1 MSDERKHEH
10 KHDHEEH
17 DHDHEHGHQH
27 SHGHSHVHDHSHE
40 HDPHAH
46 DHVHEHGHEHAH
58 DHEHGHSHKHGHDHE
73 HGRAHEHEHS
83 HGHGHKTHFH
93 DPQHAAEF
101 DRRTSGIRADLA
113 EKLVEMLVLQG
124 DERILDVATGTGRV
138 ARPVAKRLNG
148 GKVIGVDQALA
159 MLDVGHQHAD
169 PIPAY
174 YQSAGEADALPF
186 KSKSFDRA
194 FVSFSLH
201 HFHNSEGAVK
211 EVLRVLKN
219 GGRFVVLDPVV
230 EEAKDSVDIALEA
243 KINQVFR
250 RTHGNDFRFHTASSI
265 QRLLAKAGYRI
276 PRTNVLSYS
285 FNQEGM
291 EGIPTGQHWL
301 EVAEEL
307 ETEAPE
313 LAARLKKNYF
323 TWHKHDDHVHV
334 KGSFSYALICGVK
347 PD

>member
-1 MSDERKHEH
+1 MSDEHKH
-10 KHDHEEH
+10 KHDHDSKHGHEHEHTH
-17 DHDHEHGHQH
+17 DHAHEHGHQH
-27 SHGHSHVHDHSHE
+27 
-40 HDPHAH
+40 AH
-46 DHVHEHGHEHAH
+46 DRQ
-58 DHEHGHSHKHGHDHE
+58 HGHDHE
-73 HGRAHEHEHS
+73 HGHAHEHGRS
-83 HGHGHKTHFH
+83 HAHRHKTHFH

-113 EKLVEMLVLQG
+113 EKLAEMLVLQG
-124 DERILDVATGTGRV
+124 DEQILDVATGTGRV
-138 ARPVAKRLNG
+138 ARPVAKRLKG
-148 GKVIGVDQALA
+148 GKVVGVDQALA

-174 YQSAGEADALPF
+174 CQSAGEADALPF
-186 KSKSFDRA
+186 KPNTFDRA

-201 HFHNSEGAVK
+201 HFHNSEGVVK

-230 EEAKDSVDIALEA
+230 EEPKDSVDIALEA

-265 QRLLAKAGYRI
+265 QRLLTKAGYRI
-276 PRTNVLSYS
+276 PRTNIVSYS

-291 EGIPTGQHWL
+291 DGIPTGQHWL
-301 EVAEEL
+301 EVAEEV
-307 ETEAPE
+307 ENHAPE

-323 TWHKHDDHVHV
+323 TWHRHDDHVHV

>member
-1 MSDERKHEH
+1 MSDEHKHEH
-10 KHDHEEH
+10 KHDHEDKHAHEHDHGHEHRHGHSHSH
-17 DHDHEHGHQH
+17 DHDHTHDHAHEHGHDHQ
-27 SHGHSHVHDHSHE
+27 HVHDHGHE
-40 HDPHAH
+40 HD
-46 DHVHEHGHEHAH
+46 HGHA
-58 DHEHGHSHKHGHDHE
+58 HEHGHS
-73 HGRAHEHEHS
+73 
-83 HGHGHKTHFH
+83 HGHKTHFH

-101 DRRTSGIRADLA
+101 DRRTSQIRADLA
-113 EKLVEMLVLQG
+113 EKLAEMLALKG
-124 DERILDVATGTGRV
+124 DELILDVATGTGRV
-138 ARPVAKRLNG
+138 ARPVAKRLKG

-174 YQSAGEADALPF
+174 YQSAGEAGVLPF
-186 KSKSFDRA
+186 KSNAFDRA

-201 HFHNSEGAVK
+201 HFGNAEGVVK

-230 EEAKDSVDIALEA
+230 EEAKDPVDIALEA

-250 RTHGNDFRFHTASSI
+250 RTHGDDFRFPTASSI
-265 QRLLAKAGYRI
+265 QRLLTKAGYRI
-276 PRTNVLSYS
+276 PRTNILSYS

-291 EGIPTGQHWL
+291 DGVPTGQHWL

-307 ETEAPE
+307 ETQAPE
-313 LAARLKKNYF
+313 LAERLRKNYF
-323 TWHKHDDHVHV
+323 TWHRHDDHVHV

-347 PD
+347 PE

>member
-1 MSDERKHEH
+1 MSEEHKHEH
-10 KHDHEEH
+10 KHDHEHADEHEHGQHHQSHEH
-17 DHDHEHGHQH
+17 DHEHEHGREHDHEHGHQH
-27 SHGHSHVHDHSHE
+27 
-40 HDPHAH
+40 AH
-46 DHVHEHGHEHAH
+46 DHEHVHGHDHGP
-58 DHEHGHSHKHGHDHE
+58 DHEHGHS
-73 HGRAHEHEHS
+73 
-83 HGHGHKTHFH
+83 HGHKTHFH

-113 EKLVEMLVLQG
+113 EKLAEMLVLQG
-124 DERILDVATGTGRV
+124 DEQILDLATGTGRV
-138 ARPVAKRLNG
+138 ARPVAKRLKG
-148 GKVIGVDQALA
+148 GRIIGVDQALA

-169 PIPAY
+169 PIPTY
-174 YQSAGEADALPF
+174 YQSAGEAGALPF
-186 KSKSFDRA
+186 KSNSFDRA

-201 HFHNSEGAVK
+201 HFGNSEGVVK

-219 GGRFVVLDPVV
+219 GGRFVVLDPVI
-230 EEAKDSVDIALEA
+230 EDAKDSVDIALEA

-250 RTHGNDFRFHTASSI
+250 RTHGDDFRFHTASSI
-265 QRLLAKAGYRI
+265 QRLLAKAGFRI

-291 EGIPTGQHWL
+291 DGIPTGQHWL

-307 ETEAPE
+307 EIKAPE

>member
-1 MSDERKHEH
+1 MSEEHKHLH

-17 DHDHEHGHQH
+17 GHEHEQSHQHDHDSKHSHEHEHTHDHGHQH
-27 SHGHSHVHDHSHE
+27 
-40 HDPHAH
+40 ALM
-46 DHVHEHGHEHAH
+46 
-58 DHEHGHSHKHGHDHE
+58 
-73 HGRAHEHEHS
+73 
-83 HGHGHKTHFH
+83 T
-93 DPQHAAEF
+93 
-101 DRRTSGIRADLA
+101 TSTATVTDMDTTMSMDTITNMGI
-113 EKLVEMLVLQG
+113 
-124 DERILDVATGTGRV
+124 ATGTRLISMIRNTRRSLIAERRGSALISPRNWLKCSRCKEMNRFSTWRRVPVEWLGRWRSGLRAV
-138 ARPVAKRLNG
+138 GSLVLIRRSPCSTSATSTQIRFLRIIRAPVKPTLYH
-148 GKVIGVDQALA
+148 LS
-159 MLDVGHQHAD
+159 LT
-169 PIPAY
+169 
-174 YQSAGEADALPF
+174 
-186 KSKSFDRA
+186 SFDRA

-201 HFHNSEGAVK
+201 HFHNSEGVVK

-265 QRLLAKAGYRI
+265 QRLLTKAGYRI
-276 PRTNVLSYS
+276 PRTNILSYS

-291 EGIPTGQHWL
+291 DGIPTGQHWL
-301 EVAEEL
+301 EAAEEL

>member
-1 MSDERKHEH
+1 
-10 KHDHEEH
+10 
-17 DHDHEHGHQH
+17 
-27 SHGHSHVHDHSHE
+27 
-40 HDPHAH
+40 
-46 DHVHEHGHEHAH
+46 
-58 DHEHGHSHKHGHDHE
+58 
-73 HGRAHEHEHS
+73 
-83 HGHGHKTHFH
+83 
-93 DPQHAAEF
+93 
-101 DRRTSGIRADLA
+101 
-113 EKLVEMLVLQG
+113 LQG
-124 DERILDVATGTGRV
+124 DEQILDVATGTGRV
-138 ARPVAKRLNG
+138 ARPVAKRLRSG
-148 GKVIGVDQALA
+148 RVIGVDQALA

-201 HFHNSEGAVK
+201 HFHNSEGVVK

-243 KINQVFR
+243 RINQVFR
-250 RTHGNDFRFHTASSI
+250 RTHGDDFRFHTANSI
-265 QRLLAKAGYRI
+265 QRLLTKAGYRI
-276 PRTNVLSYS
+276 PRTNILSYS
-285 FNQEGM
+285 FSQEGM
-291 EGIPTGQHWL
+291 DGIPTGQHWL
-301 EVAEEL
+301 EAAQEL

-313 LAARLKKNYF
+313 LAERLKKRYF
-323 TWHKHDDHVHV
+323 TWHSHGDHVHV

>member
-1 MSDERKHEH
+1 MSEEHKHER
-10 KHDHEEH
+10 KHDHEAEH
-17 DHDHEHGHQH
+17 GHDHEDSHEH
-27 SHGHSHVHDHSHE
+27 SHGHSHVYDHSLQHDHDSK
-40 HDPHAH
+40 
-46 DHVHEHGHEHAH
+46 HGHEHEHTH
-58 DHEHGHSHKHGHDHE
+58 DLAHEHGHS
-73 HGRAHEHEHS
+73 
-83 HGHGHKTHFH
+83 HGHKTHFH

-101 DRRTSGIRADLA
+101 DRRTSGIRSDLA
-113 EKLVEMLVLQG
+113 EKLAEMLVLQG
-124 DERILDVATGTGRV
+124 NEQILDVATGTGRV
-138 ARPVAKRLNG
+138 ARPVAKRLKG
-148 GKVIGVDQALA
+148 GRIIGVDQALA
-159 MLDVGHQHAD
+159 MLDVGHQHDD

-174 YQSAGEADALPF
+174 YQSAGEAGALPF
-186 KSKSFDRA
+186 KSNSFDRA

-201 HFHNSEGAVK
+201 HFGNSEGVVK

-230 EEAKDSVDIALEA
+230 EDAKDSVDIALET

-250 RTHGNDFRFHTASSI
+250 RTHGDDFRFHRASSI
-265 QRLLAKAGYRI
+265 QRLLTKAGFRI

-291 EGIPTGQHWL
+291 DGIPTGQHWL

-307 ETEAPE
+307 ETKAPE
-313 LAARLKKNYF
+313 LAERLKKNYF
-323 TWHKHDDHVHV
+323 TWHRHGDHVHV

>member
-1 MSDERKHEH
+1 
-10 KHDHEEH
+10 
-17 DHDHEHGHQH
+17 
-27 SHGHSHVHDHSHE
+27 
-40 HDPHAH
+40 
-46 DHVHEHGHEHAH
+46 
-58 DHEHGHSHKHGHDHE
+58 
-73 HGRAHEHEHS
+73 
-83 HGHGHKTHFH
+83 
-93 DPQHAAEF
+93 
-101 DRRTSGIRADLA
+101 
-113 EKLVEMLVLQG
+113 MLVLKG

-138 ARPVAKRLNG
+138 ARPVAKRLKG

-159 MLDVGHQHAD
+159 MLNVGHRHED

-201 HFHNSEGAVK
+201 HFHNSEAVVK
-211 EVLRVLKN
+211 EVLCVLKN
-219 GGRFVVLDPVV
+219 GGRFVVLDPVI
-230 EEAKDSVDIALEA
+230 EDAKDSVDIALEA

-265 QRLLAKAGYRI
+265 QRLLTKAGYRI
-276 PRTNVLSYS
+276 PRTNILSYS

-291 EGIPTGQHWL
+291 DGIPTGQHWL
-301 EVAEEL
+301 EAAEEL
-307 ETEAPE
+307 ESEAPE

-323 TWHKHDDHVHV
+323 TWHRHEDHVHV

>member
-1 MSDERKHEH
+1 MSEEHKHKHEH
-10 KHDHEEH
+10 DHAHEQEHAHRHGHEHDHEH
-17 DHDHEHGHQH
+17 SHDHEHGHQH
-27 SHGHSHVHDHSHE
+27 
-40 HDPHAH
+40 AH
-46 DHVHEHGHEHAH
+46 DHEDAHGHHHDHGHEHEHGHEH
-58 DHEHGHSHKHGHDHE
+58 DHGHS
-73 HGRAHEHEHS
+73 
-83 HGHGHKTHFH
+83 HKTHFH

-101 DRRTSGIRADLA
+101 DRRTSQIRADLA
-113 EKLVEMLVLQG
+113 EKLAEMLALQG
-124 DERILDVATGTGRV
+124 DELILDLATGTGRV
-138 ARPVAKRLNG
+138 ARPVAKRLKG
-148 GKVIGVDQALA
+148 GRVIGVDQALA
-159 MLDVGHQHAD
+159 MLDVGHQHED

-174 YQSAGEADALPF
+174 YQSAGEAGVLPF
-186 KSKSFDRA
+186 KSNTFDRA

-201 HFHNSEGAVK
+201 HFGNAEGVVK

-250 RTHGNDFRFHTASSI
+250 RTHGDDFRFHTASSI
-265 QRLLAKAGYRI
+265 QRLLTKAGYRI
-276 PRTNVLSYS
+276 PRTNVMSYS

-291 EGIPTGQHWL
+291 DGIPTGQHWL
-301 EVAEEL
+301 EAAEEL
-307 ETEAPE
+307 ETQAPE

-323 TWHKHDDHVHV
+323 TWHRHDDHVHV

>member
-1 MSDERKHEH
+1 MITKRSVVTTTNTEH
-10 KHDHEEH
+10 H
-17 DHDHEHGHQH
+17 
-27 SHGHSHVHDHSHE
+27 
-40 HDPHAH
+40 HAH
-46 DHVHEHGHEHAH
+46 DHQDDDPEHRRS
-58 DHEHGHSHKHGHDHE
+58 HEHGHS
-73 HGRAHEHEHS
+73 
-83 HGHGHKTHFH
+83 HGHKTHFH
-93 DPQHAAEF
+93 DPEHAAEF
-101 DRRTSGIRADLA
+101 DRRASQIRADLG
-113 EKLVEMLVLQG
+113 EKLAEMLLLQG
-124 DERILDVATGTGRV
+124 NEQILDVATGTGRV
-138 ARPVAKRLNG
+138 ARPVAKRLKG
-148 GKVIGVDQALA
+148 GRIIGVDQAKA
-159 MLDVGHQHAD
+159 MLDVGHQHSD

-174 YQSAGEADALPF
+174 YQCAGEADALPF
-186 KSKSFDRA
+186 KSNCFDRG

-201 HFHNSEGAVK
+201 HFRNSDGVVK

-230 EEAKDSVDIALEA
+230 EDAKDSIDIALEA

-265 QRLLAKAGYRI
+265 QRLLTKAGYRI

-291 EGIPTGQHWL
+291 NGIPTGQHWL
-301 EVAEEL
+301 EAAEEL

-323 TWHKHDDHVHV
+323 TWHRHDDHVHV

>member
-1 MSDERKHEH
+1 
-10 KHDHEEH
+10 
-17 DHDHEHGHQH
+17 
-27 SHGHSHVHDHSHE
+27 
-40 HDPHAH
+40 
-46 DHVHEHGHEHAH
+46 
-58 DHEHGHSHKHGHDHE
+58 
-73 HGRAHEHEHS
+73 
-83 HGHGHKTHFH
+83 
-93 DPQHAAEF
+93 
-101 DRRTSGIRADLA
+101 
-113 EKLVEMLVLQG
+113 MLVLQG
-124 DERILDVATGTGRV
+124 DEQILDVATGTGRV
-138 ARPVAKRLNG
+138 ARPVAKRLKG
-148 GKVIGVDQALA
+148 GKVVGVDQALA

-174 YQSAGEADALPF
+174 CQSAGEADALPF
-186 KSKSFDRA
+186 KPNTFDRA

-201 HFHNSEGAVK
+201 HFHNSEGVVK

-265 QRLLAKAGYRI
+265 QRLLTKAGYRI
-276 PRTNVLSYS
+276 PRTNILSYS

-291 EGIPTGQHWL
+291 DGIPTGQHWL
-301 EVAEEL
+301 EAAEEL

>member
-1 MSDERKHEH
+1 
-10 KHDHEEH
+10 
-17 DHDHEHGHQH
+17 
-27 SHGHSHVHDHSHE
+27 
-40 HDPHAH
+40 
-46 DHVHEHGHEHAH
+46 
-58 DHEHGHSHKHGHDHE
+58 
-73 HGRAHEHEHS
+73 
-83 HGHGHKTHFH
+83 
-93 DPQHAAEF
+93 
-101 DRRTSGIRADLA
+101 
-113 EKLVEMLVLQG
+113 MLVLQG
-124 DERILDVATGTGRV
+124 DEQILDVATGTGRV
-138 ARPVAKRLNG
+138 ARPVAKRLKG
-148 GKVIGVDQALA
+148 GRVIGVDQALA

-169 PIPAY
+169 PIPVY

-201 HFHNSEGAVK
+201 HFHNSEGVVK

-243 KINQVFR
+243 RINQVFR
-250 RTHGNDFRFHTASSI
+250 RTHGDDFRFHTASSI
-265 QRLLAKAGYRI
+265 QRLLTKAGYRI
-276 PRTNVLSYS
+276 PRTNILSYS

-291 EGIPTGQHWL
+291 DGIPTGQHWL
-301 EVAEEL
+301 EAAQEL

-313 LAARLKKNYF
+313 LAERLKKRYF
-323 TWHKHDDHVHV
+323 TWHSHGDHVHV

>member
-1 MSDERKHEH
+1 MSEEHKHER
-10 KHDHEEH
+10 KHDHEAEH
-17 DHDHEHGHQH
+17 GHDHEDSHEH
-27 SHGHSHVHDHSHE
+27 SHGHSHVYDHSLQHDHDSK
-40 HDPHAH
+40 
-46 DHVHEHGHEHAH
+46 HGHEHEHTH
-58 DHEHGHSHKHGHDHE
+58 DHAHEHGHS
-73 HGRAHEHEHS
+73 
-83 HGHGHKTHFH
+83 HGHKTHFH

-101 DRRTSGIRADLA
+101 DRRTSGIRSDLA
-113 EKLVEMLVLQG
+113 EKLAEMLVLQG
-124 DERILDVATGTGRV
+124 NEQILDVATGTGRV
-138 ARPVAKRLNG
+138 ARPVAKRLKG
-148 GKVIGVDQALA
+148 GRIIGVDQALA
-159 MLDVGHQHAD
+159 MLDVGHQHDD

-174 YQSAGEADALPF
+174 YQSAGEAGALPF
-186 KSKSFDRA
+186 KSNSFDRA

-201 HFHNSEGAVK
+201 HFGNSEGVVK

-230 EEAKDSVDIALEA
+230 EDAKDSVDIALET

-250 RTHGNDFRFHTASSI
+250 RTHGDDFRFHRASSI
-265 QRLLAKAGYRI
+265 QRLLTKAGFRI

-291 EGIPTGQHWL
+291 DGIPTGQHWL

-307 ETEAPE
+307 ETKAPE
-313 LAARLKKNYF
+313 LAERLKKNYF
-323 TWHKHDDHVHV
+323 TWHRHGDHVHV

>member
-1 MSDERKHEH
+1 MSEEHKHEH
-10 KHDHEEH
+10 KHDQHGHGHEHEP
-17 DHDHEHGHQH
+17 EHGHQ
-27 SHGHSHVHDHSHE
+27 
-40 HDPHAH
+40 
-46 DHVHEHGHEHAH
+46 HAH
-58 DHEHGHSHKHGHDHE
+58 DHEHAHGHSHEHGHDHE
-73 HGRAHEHEHS
+73 HGHAHDHGHS
-83 HGHGHKTHFH
+83 HGHKTHFH

-113 EKLVEMLVLQG
+113 EKLAEMLVLQG
-124 DERILDVATGTGRV
+124 DEQILDVATGTGRV
-138 ARPVAKRLNG
+138 ARPVAKRLRSG
-148 GKVIGVDQALA
+148 RVIGVDQALA

-201 HFHNSEGAVK
+201 HFHNSEGVVK

-243 KINQVFR
+243 RINQVFR
-250 RTHGNDFRFHTASSI
+250 RTHGDDFRFHTANSI
-265 QRLLAKAGYRI
+265 QRLLTKAGYRI
-276 PRTNVLSYS
+276 PRTNILSYS
-285 FNQEGM
+285 FSQEGM
-291 EGIPTGQHWL
+291 DGIPTGQHWL
-301 EVAEEL
+301 EAAQEL

-313 LAARLKKNYF
+313 LAERLKKRYF
-323 TWHKHDDHVHV
+323 TWHSHGDHVHV